1 MYDVI
6 YGLCHLF
13 DDAITEEYGIHAL
26 ILWDSTGY
34 EDLYPSYPW
43 RCFTPSDFCEYVILK
58 LWGVNGI
65 SELYECIETLPYDID
80 VKIVYPWKGYEPG
93 HYYEK

>member
-1 MYDVI
+1 MYDEI
-6 YGLCHLF
+6 YGYCNLF
-13 DDAITEEYGIHAL
+13 DDAIKELYGIHAL

-43 RCFTPSDFCEYVILK
+43 RCFTPTDFCEYVVLK
-58 LWGVNGI
+58 LWGVCSI
-65 SELYECIETLPYDID
+65 SLLYECIDTLSYDRN
-80 VKIVYPWKGYEPG
+80 VKIVYSRDGYEPG